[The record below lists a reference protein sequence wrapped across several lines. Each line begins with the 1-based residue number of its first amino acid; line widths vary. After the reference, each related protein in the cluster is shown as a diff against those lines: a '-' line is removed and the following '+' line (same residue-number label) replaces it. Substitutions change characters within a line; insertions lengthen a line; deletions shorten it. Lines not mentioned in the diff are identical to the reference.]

1 MSSPVPQLVLSTAPF
16 VKRPVDTPLIMRHVT
31 YSLVPVILAAVY
43 YFGISALLL
52 LITCT
57 AGCAL
62 TEWLASGRRPLR
74 ESSIM
79 DGSAALTGILLAL
92 TLPPGL
98 PLWMAL
104 LGSVAAILIGK
115 LLCGGLGQNIFN
127 PSLTGRAFLQACF
140 PVAITTWA
148 PFGGLDGFFNL
159 RGDSFALP
167 FTTPSFDALSAATPL
182 ARMKFESHP
191 TAIMDLLLGNVA
203 GSLGETSAVL
213 ILLGGAYL
221 AYRRFLNWRIPVGI
235 FIAVFVY
242 ASILHGIDPQKYPQG
257 VFHLLSG
264 GLMLGAVY
272 MATDPVTSPVTPLG
286 SWIFACGIGIL
297 VVTIRQFGGLPE
309 GVMYSILFMNTL
321 TPLIDRFTQPR
332 LYGTSALPRQTE
344 SKNDGGK

>member
-1 MSSPVPQLVLSTAPF
+1 MNSPVPQLVLSTAPF
-16 VKRPVDTPLIMRHVT
+16 VKRPVDTPLIMRHVI
-31 YSLVPVILAAVY
+31 YSLVPVLLAAAY
-43 YFGISALLL
+43 YFGISAVLLI
-52 LITCT
+52 ITCT
-57 AGCAL
+57 VVCML
-62 TEWLASGRRPLR
+62 TEWLAGGRRPWR
-74 ESSIM
+74 ESSVI

-92 TLPPGL
+92 TLPPGM
-98 PLWMAL
+98 PLWMAA

-148 PFGGLDGFFNL
+148 GYGSLDNFFSL
-159 RGDSFALP
+159 RGDTFALP
-167 FTTPSFDALSAATPL
+167 FTTPVVDALSAATPL

-191 TAIMDLLLGNVA
+191 TALMDLLMGNIA
-203 GSLGETSAVL
+203 GSLGETSALL

-221 AYRRFLNWRIPVGI
+221 AYRRFLNWRIPLGI
-235 FIAVFVY
+235 FITVFIY
-242 ASILHGIDPQKYPQG
+242 AAILHGVDAEKYPQAA
-257 VFHLLSG
+257 FHLLSG

-286 SWIFACGIGIL
+286 CWIFAAGIGVL

-332 LYGTSALPRQTE
+332 LYGSGRAPAKD
-344 SKNDGGK
+344 SKDGA

>member
-1 MSSPVPQLVLSTAPF
+1 MNSETPQLVLSTAPF
-16 VKRPVDTPLIMRHVT
+16 VKRPVDTPLIMRHVA
-31 YSLVPVILAAVY
+31 YSLVPVMLAAVY

-57 AGCAL
+57 TVCAL

-74 ESSIM
+74 ECSIM

-98 PLWMAL
+98 PLWMAA

-115 LLCGGLGQNIFN
+115 LLCGGLGQNVFN

-148 PFGGLDGFFNL
+148 PYAGLGGFFTL
-159 RGDSFALP
+159 RGDTFALP
-167 FTTPSFDALSAATPL
+167 FIKPSFDALSAATPL
-182 ARMKFESHP
+182 ARMKFDAHP
-191 TAIMDLLLGNVA
+191 TALMHLFMGNVA
-203 GSLGETSAVL
+203 GSLGETSALL

-221 AYRRFLNWRIPVGI
+221 AYRRFLNWRIPLGI
-235 FIAVFVY
+235 FATVFLY
-242 ASILHGIDPQKYPQG
+242 ASILHGFNPHKFPTG
-257 VFHLLSG
+257 AFHLLSG

-272 MATDPVTSPVTPLG
+272 MATDPVTSPVTPRG
-286 SWIFACGIGIL
+286 CWIFAVGIGVL

-332 LYGTSALPRQTE
+332 LYGSGRQE
-344 SKNDGGK
+344 EQKPDAG

>member
-1 MSSPVPQLVLSTAPF
+1 MNSPVPHLVLSSAPF
-16 VKRPVDTPLIMRHVT
+16 VKRPVDTPLIMRHVA
-31 YSLVPVILAAVY
+31 YSLIPVILAAIY
-43 YFGISALLL
+43 YFGISALMI

-62 TEWLASGRRPLR
+62 TEWLAGGRRPLR

-79 DGSAALTGILLAL
+79 DGSAAVTGILLGL

-104 LGSVAAILIGK
+104 LGAVAAILIGK
-115 LLCGGLGQNIFN
+115 TLFGGLGQNVFN

-148 PFGGLDGFFNL
+148 PYGKLDTFLQL

-167 FTTPSFDALSAATPL
+167 FTNPGFDALSSATPL

-191 TAIMDLLLGNVA
+191 TAVTDLLLGA
-203 GSLGETSAVL
+203 IPGSLGETSALL

-221 AYRRFLNWRIPVGI
+221 AYRRFLNWRIPIGV
-235 FIAVFVY
+235 FAAVFLL
-242 ASILHGIDPQKYPQG
+242 ASMLHGIDPRQYPDG
-257 VFHLLSG
+257 AFRLLSG

-286 SWIFACGIGIL
+286 SWVFAFGIGVL
-297 VVTIRQFGGLPE
+297 VVVIRQFGGLPE

-332 LYGTSALPRQTE
+332 RYGTGMSNRHE
-344 SKNDGGK
+344 SNKTDGG